1 MDRQLHV
8 LQSQE
13 EALQTRVQALE
24 RRIIQVSPWQ
34 LHDIEQIKTVMW
46 QHV

>member
-1 MDRQLHV
+1 MDQQLHV

-24 RRIIQVSPWQ
+24 RRIIKVDPWQ
-34 LHDIEQIKTVMW
+34 LHDTKQSMTATC